1 MKRFIFASHHSM
13 ATGMKDTM
21 EFLTKT
27 EDPIYDISAY
37 MNDAGDEDL
46 ASRVAEL
53 FSEFDPDDKV
63 VIMTDLMSGSV
74 NQKFFPYINDHVFL
88 ISGTNVPLAMQ
99 LMIVDEDMLDWDFVE
114 DCIDEAKDQLVF
126 INEWQKENSSED
138 DEDE

>member
-126 INEWQKENSSED
+126 INKWQKENSSED
-138 DEDE
+138 EDE

>member
-1 MKRFIFASHHSM
+1 MKRFVFASHHSM

-27 EDPIYDISAY
+27 EDPIYDIAAY
-37 MNDAGDEDL
+37 MNAAGDEDL
-46 ASRVAEL
+46 ESVVADL
-53 FSEFDPDDKV
+53 FAQFDPDDKV
-63 VIMTDLMSGSV
+63 IIMTDLMSGSV

-99 LMIVDEDMLDWDFVE
+99 LMIVDEDMLDWDYIV
-114 DCIDEAKDQLVF
+114 DCIDEAREQIVF
-126 INEWQKENSSED
+126 INDWQQKNAAD

>member
-1 MKRFIFASHHSM
+1 MKRFVFASHHSM
-13 ATGMKDTM
+13 AAGMKDTM

-37 MNDAGDEDL
+37 MNDSGDEDL
-46 ASRVAEL
+46 AARVDEL
-53 FSEFDPDDKV
+53 FSTFDPEDTV

-88 ISGTNVPLAMQ
+88 ISGVNVPMAMQ
-99 LMIVDEDMLDWDFVE
+99 LMIVDEDMLTWDYIQE
-114 DCIDEAKDQLVF
+114 CLDEAKDQLVF
-126 INEWQKENSSED
+126 INDWQLQNSAD